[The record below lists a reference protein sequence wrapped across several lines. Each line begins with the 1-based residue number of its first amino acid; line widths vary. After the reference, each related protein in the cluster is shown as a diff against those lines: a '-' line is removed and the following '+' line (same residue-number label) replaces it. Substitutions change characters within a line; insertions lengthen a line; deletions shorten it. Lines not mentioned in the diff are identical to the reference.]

1 MAAPRSHAI
10 LSAAIA
16 WALTGMITPSMSA
29 EPPERAG
36 WKLIFH
42 DGFDGEKLDTE
53 KWTPA
58 DPWGKS
64 RNNELQAYVPEA
76 IQLQDGTL
84 RIGAN
89 RGEAEYDGQRRSYT
103 SGIVTTYKKFTFS
116 QGLAEVRCRVP
127 SGRGLWPAVWLL
139 PEPLGWP
146 PEIDLFELLGH
157 EPTKVH
163 MTHHWRDLGKVRSH
177 TESWTGPDFSK
188 DFHTFAIDWDAT
200 RIAWSVDGA
209 ERFRSRQNIPTAEM
223 YLLMNLAVGGDW
235 PGAPADTTQFPAY
248 LEIDYISVY
257 QRAK

>member
-1 MAAPRSHAI
+1 MAPPQFRAC
-10 LSAAIA
+10 LFAAIA
-16 WALTGMITPSMSA
+16 WALASTVAVSAAA
-29 EPPERAG
+29 EPPKRTG

-42 DGFDGEKLDTE
+42 DGFDSEKLDTK

-58 DPWGKS
+58 DPWGKV

-76 IQLQDGTL
+76 VELTDGVL
-84 RIGAN
+84 RIRAD
-89 RGEAEYDGQRRSYT
+89 RAVAEYDGQQRAYT
-103 SGIVTTYKKFTFS
+103 SGIVTTHKKFTFS

-146 PEIDLFELLGH
+146 PEIDIFEFLGQ

-177 TESWTGPDFSK
+177 TESWSGPDFSK
-188 DFHTFAIDWDAT
+188 DFHTFTIDWDAT
-200 RIAWSVDGA
+200 QIAWSVDGV
-209 ERFRSRQNIPTAEM
+209 ERFRSLQSIPTAEM

-235 PGAPADTTQFPAY
+235 PGAPDDTTQLPAF
-248 LEIDYISVY
+248 LEVDYVSVY